1 MSRLT
6 PDTAARLV
14 SGRGEFVADLALE
27 GCLEV
32 CFVRSDVSHA
42 RVDRVDLSTRH
53 GVTGPDLGLRPLTLE
68 AGGMVPVAWQPM
80 ALDRVRYVGEPVAMV
95 WAQDRY
101 TAEDLAEGVVV
112 HYSRLPATTPLHDAA
127 PDGLLLSRTLDSGG
141 VDEALAQAECVI
153 ERTLRPA
160 RQSAVPLET
169 RGVVAQHDPST
180 GVTTVWTS
188 TQLPHL
194 VRAGIAHALDTDQAS
209 VRVVVPNVGGG
220 FGLKANLYAE
230 EIALAALARRLG
242 TPVRWIEDRAE
253 NLIAGTHAH
262 DTQVTLRVAA
272 DRSGRLLAVD
282 ARVRADVGAYSVWPA
297 TAMPEA
303 AVAAMSLF
311 APYTFPRFRVQI
323 EAVATNKTP
332 VGPCRG
338 IGQNA
343 AVFATERAM
352 DLIATELGIDPL
364 EIRRRNVVRDLSWTS
379 PAGRRL
385 DSGDYDELLGL
396 LEPDY
401 VELRAQQAEA
411 RAAGRLFGIGLGV
424 FNEISASGSEDY
436 RRRGVTSLPGTDA
449 ARAVVTPDGRIELYT
464 SAADAGQGHADTY
477 RILAATELGISPDRI
492 DVIEGDTELCPEG
505 SGTFISR
512 GAVGVAACV
521 LEALREVAKRDLTPG
536 TDVTHVHDP
545 SQVYP
550 SGAHLAVVEI
560 DPESLVPKVV
570 RYLAVEDCGRI
581 LHPDVVDGQIRGGV
595 AMGIGEVLYEAH
607 RYDPDGRLETTTLRD
622 YLVPLTTTIPDIEV
636 RHRESP
642 TTATPLGSKGVGE
655 AGTIGAFGAVSNAV
669 ADALAP
675 LGIEL
680 TELPYAPEQ
689 IFEAR
694 LSRSTAQPSEEHT
707 P

>member
-27 GCLEV
+27 DCLEV
-32 CFVRSDVSHA
+32 CFVRSNVPHA
-42 RVDRVDLSTRH
+42 RVDRIDLRTPH
-53 GVTGPDLGLRPLTLE
+53 AVTGQDLGLRAITLE

-80 ALDRVRYVGEPVAMV
+80 ALDRVRYMGEPLALV
-95 WAQDRY
+95 WAEDRY
-101 TAEDLAEGVVV
+101 TAEDLAESVIID
-112 HYSRLPATTPLHDAA
+112 YAPFPAGTDLHEEA
-127 PDGLLLSRTLDSGG
+127 PEGMLLSRTLDSGE
-141 VDEALAQAECVI
+141 VDEAFAEAECVI
-153 ERTLRPA
+153 KRTFRPA
-160 RQSAVPLET
+160 RQSAVPLEA
-169 RGVVAQHDPST
+169 RGVVAKHDPTT

-194 VRAGIAHALDTDQAS
+194 VRAGIAHALGVDEAS
-209 VRVVVPNVGGG
+209 VRVMVPHVGGG

-230 EIALAALARRLG
+230 EIALAALARRLAF
-242 TPVRWIEDRAE
+242 PVRWIEDRTE
-253 NLIAGTHAH
+253 NLLAGTHAH
-262 DTQVTLRVAA
+262 DTQITLRVAA

-311 APYTFPRFRVQI
+311 APYSFPRFRVQI

-364 EIRRRNVVRDLSWTS
+364 EIRRRNVVRDLFWTS

-385 DSGDYDELLGL
+385 DSGDYDALLAL
-396 LEPDY
+396 LEPEY
-401 VELRAQQAEA
+401 LQLRAEQAEA
-411 RAAGRLFGIGLGV
+411 RASGRLFGVGVGV

-449 ARAVVTPDGRIELYT
+449 ARAVVTPDGRIEIYT

-477 RILAATELGISPDRI
+477 RVLAATELGISPDRI
-492 DVIEGDTELCPEG
+492 DVIEGDSELCPEG

-521 LEALREVAKRDLTPG
+521 LEALREVAKRDLEPG

-550 SGAHLAVVEI
+550 SGAHLAAVEI
-560 DPESLVPKVV
+560 DPDSLVSRVV

-581 LHPDVVDGQIRGGV
+581 LHPEVVDGQIRGGV
-595 AMGIGEVLYEAH
+595 AMGIGEVLHEAH
-607 RYDPDGRLETTTLRD
+607 RYSPDGRLETTTLRD
-622 YLVPLTTTIPDIEV
+622 YLVPLTTTIPHIEI

-675 LGIEL
+675 LGIAL
-680 TELPYAPEQ
+680 TQLPYGPEQ
-689 IFEAR
+689 IFAAG
-694 LSRSTAQPSEEHT
+694 LSASSASPSDEGMM
-707 P
+707 

>member
-1 MSRLT
+1 MPQMS
-6 PDTAARLV
+6 PDLAARLV
-14 SGRGEFVADLALE
+14 SGRGQFVADLALD
-27 GCLEV
+27 GCVEV
-32 CFVRSDVSHA
+32 CFIRSDAPHA
-42 RVDRVDLSTRH
+42 RVDRIDLRTGQ
-53 GVTGPDLGLRPLTLE
+53 GVTAKDLGLQAIPLE
-68 AGGMVPVAWQPM
+68 AGGMVPVAWEPM
-80 ALDRVRYVGEPVAMV
+80 ALDRVRYIGEPVALV
-95 WAQDRY
+95 WAEQRCL
-101 TAEDLAEGVVV
+101 AEDLAEGTVVD
-112 HYSRLPATTPLHDAA
+112 YSPFPAGQPLHDEA
-127 PDGLLLSRTLDSGG
+127 PDGLLLSRTMDSGD
-141 VDEALAQAECVI
+141 VDEAFADAHCVI
-153 ERTLRPA
+153 ERTFSPA

-169 RGVVAQHDPST
+169 RGVVAKHDPST

-194 VRAGIAHALDTDQAS
+194 VRAGIARSLGVDEAA
-209 VRVVVPNVGGG
+209 VRVLVPHVGGG
-220 FGLKANLYAE
+220 FGLKANVYAE

-242 TPVRWIEDRAE
+242 VPVRWIEDRAE
-253 NLIAGTHAH
+253 NLVTGTHAH
-262 DTQVTLRVAA
+262 DTEVELRLAA
-272 DRSGRLLAVD
+272 DRSGRLQAVD
-282 ARVRADVGAYSVWPA
+282 ARIRADVGAYSIWPTTA
-297 TAMPEA
+297 TPEA

-311 APYTFPRFRVQI
+311 APYAFPRFRVRI

-352 DLIATELGIDPL
+352 DLLSSELGIDPL
-364 EIRRRNVVRDLSWTS
+364 EMRRRNVVRDLSWTS
-379 PAGRRL
+379 PTGRRL
-385 DSGDYDELLGL
+385 DSGDYAELLAL
-396 LEPDY
+396 LAPDY
-401 VELRAQQAEA
+401 DGWRVEQAEA

-424 FNEISASGSEDY
+424 FNEISASGSQDY

-449 ARAVVTPDGRIELYT
+449 ARAVVTTDGRIEIYT

-477 RILAATELGISPDRI
+477 RVLAATELGVRPDRI

-521 LEALREVAKRDLTPG
+521 VEALAELMDRGLEPG
-536 TDVTHVHDP
+536 TDVTRVHDP

-550 SGAHLAVVEI
+550 SGAHLAAVEV
-560 DPESLVPKVV
+560 DPDTLVPRVV
-570 RYLAVEDCGRI
+570 RYLAVEDCGRM
-581 LHPDVVDGQIRGGV
+581 LHLEVVDGQIRGGV

-607 RYDPDGRLETTTLRD
+607 RYSPDGTLETTTLRD
-622 YLVPLTTTIPDIEV
+622 YLLPLTTTVPDIEV

-680 TELPYAPEQ
+680 TRLPFGPEQ
-689 IFEAR
+689 IFAAT
-694 LSRSTAQPSEEHT
+694 LVAPGASAT
-707 P
+707 